1 MRMTAAARPRRRAK
15 RGEGERLR
23 EEILVAAREVLAETQ
38 DADAMSIRAVA
49 ERVGVSTPSIYLH
62 FADKAALLDA
72 VCEAVFAD
80 LDVQMEQAAAAT
92 EDPFHGLRLRGLAY
106 ARFALANPEQYRL
119 AMMTMPGRHDLGK
132 TPLMYEDIV
141 VGATY
146 HNLTSAVARCIDVG
160 VFAPGTDPLAVA
172 TTLWA
177 AAHGAVSLCLAK
189 PDLAGD
195 DAEAVCELVI
205 TQAGLGAALAS
216 YVLPDKH
223 GDDAH
228 EPAQPAPSEQL
239 AAMLRALATPPPEQ
253 R

>member
-1 MRMTAAARPRRRAK
+1 MSTAARPRRRAK

-23 EEILVAAREVLAETQ
+23 EEILVAARELLAETQ
-38 DADAMSIRAVA
+38 DADALTVRSVA

-80 LDVQMEQAAAAT
+80 LDSLMEAAAAQT
-92 EDPFHGLRLRGLAY
+92 QDPFEGLRLRGVAY
-106 ARFALANPEQYRL
+106 VRFALDNPEQYRL

-146 HNLTSAVARCIDVG
+146 TNLTSAVQRCIDVG
-160 VFAPGTDPLAVA
+160 VFAPGTDAQTVA

-195 DAEAVCELVI
+195 DAEALCAMVI
-205 TQAGLGAALAS
+205 EHAGMGAALSS
-216 YVLPDKH
+216 YVGGHTHADGASDHDHEQMSAHLAGLLQHLGQQSQQLP
-223 GDDAH
+223 
-228 EPAQPAPSEQL
+228 S
-239 AAMLRALATPPPEQ
+239 
-253 R
+253 